1 MATML
6 TRCDLENRFSEINEL
21 LHQSRA
27 SNADA
32 VAQLAS
38 LEAYVRKDLDYLHKR
53 VAELIVQSSMQSIS
67 PRGVST
73 ISRLEEKL
81 TTGWSCNTDHG
92 AVSLPRGG
100 CMMGRRGLA
109 FAKISFGIPRKAST
123 RKARRQPFRSP
134 VPQLVV
140 NDAEN

>member
-1 MATML
+1 ML

-53 VAELIVQSSMQSIS
+53 VAELIVQLY
-67 PRGVST
+67 PVN
-73 ISRLEEKL
+73 EE
-81 TTGWSCNTDHG
+81 GE
-92 AVSLPRGG
+92 A
-100 CMMGRRGLA
+100 A
-109 FAKISFGIPRKAST
+109 
-123 RKARRQPFRSP
+123 
-134 VPQLVV
+134 
-140 NDAEN
+140 